1 MRKLI
6 IGVIGNPQ
14 IDSEGYP
21 LTALYNEY
29 KNVLIDN
36 NAIPFII
43 CPLSNIDYF
52 NTDTG
57 LEPEITDKEK
67 EMYKEM
73 VDMCDGLLIQ
83 GAYKLYNFDEY
94 IVRYALSKDMPIL
107 GICAGMQ
114 LLASIDN
121 NEDSLVFIDTKN
133 HNDIY
138 NDYVHDVSI
147 KDNSLLHSIINT
159 NRLKVNS
166 RHKYKI
172 DKVNKFVVSATSDD
186 NIIEAI
192 ELPNKLFVLGLQWH
206 PEKLYYK
213 DESSKLII
221 KYFIQKVGE
230 YANNINKKFTN

>member
-21 LTALYNEY
+21 LTAIYNEY

-36 NAIPFII
+36 DAIPFVI
-43 CPLSNIDYF
+43 CPLSDIDYF
-52 NTDTG
+52 NTDDG

-67 EMYKEM
+67 DMYKEM

-94 IVRYALSKDMPIL
+94 IVRYALSKDIPIL

-121 NEDSLVFIDTKN
+121 DKDSLVFIDTKN
-133 HNDIY
+133 HNII
-138 NDYVHDVSI
+138 NKDYVHDIII
-147 KDNSLLHSIINT
+147 KEKTLLHSIVNT
-159 NRLKVNS
+159 DRLKVNS

-172 DKVNKFVVSATSDD
+172 DKVNKFIVSARSEDG
-186 NIIEAI
+186 IIEAI
-192 ELPNKLFVLGLQWH
+192 ELPDKLFVLGVQWH

-221 KYFIQKVGE
+221 KYFIKMVNE
-230 YANNINKKFTN
+230 YASINKEFTN

>member
-6 IGVIGNPQ
+6 IGVIANPQ

-36 NAIPFII
+36 EVIPFMI

-52 NTDTG
+52 NTDDG
-57 LEPEITDKEK
+57 LEPNITDKEK
-67 EMYKEM
+67 ELYKEM

-94 IVRYALSKDMPIL
+94 IVRYALSKDVPIL

-121 NEDSLVFIDTKN
+121 NEDSLVFINTKN

-138 NDYVHDVSI
+138 NDYVHDISI

>member
-6 IGVIGNPQ
+6 IGVIANPQ

-36 NAIPFII
+36 EVIPFMI

-52 NTDTG
+52 NTDDG
-57 LEPEITDKEK
+57 LEPNITDKEK
-67 EMYKEM
+67 ELYKEM

-121 NEDSLVFIDTKN
+121 NEDSLVFINTKN

-138 NDYVHDVSI
+138 NDYVHDISI

>member
-36 NAIPFII
+36 DVIPFMI
-43 CPLSNIDYF
+43 CPLSNIDYY
-52 NTDTG
+52 NTDDG
-57 LEPEITDKEK
+57 LEPDIIDREK
-67 EMYKEM
+67 EMYREM

-121 NEDSLVFIDTKN
+121 DKDSLVFIDTKN
-133 HNDIY
+133 HHIINK
-138 NDYVHDVSI
+138 DYVHDIII
-147 KDNSLLHSIINT
+147 KEKTLLHSIVNT
-159 NRLKVNS
+159 YRLKVNS

-172 DKVNKFVVSATSDD
+172 DKVNKFIVSARSEDG
-186 NIIEAI
+186 IIEAI
-192 ELPNKLFVLGLQWH
+192 ELLDKLFVLGVQWH

-221 KYFIQKVGE
+221 KYFIKKVRE
-230 YANNINKKFTN
+230 YYNINKEFTN

>member
-1 MRKLI
+1 MKKII
-6 IGVIGNPQ
+6 IGIIGNPQ

-21 LTALYNEY
+21 LTAIYNEY
-29 KNVLIDN
+29 KNVLVDN
-36 NAIPFII
+36 DVIPFMI
-43 CPLSNIDYF
+43 CPLSNIDYY
-52 NTDTG
+52 NTIQG
-57 LEPEITDKEK
+57 LETDITKKEK
-67 EMYKEM
+67 ELYREM

-121 NEDSLVFIDTKN
+121 DKDSLVFIDTKN
-133 HNDIY
+133 HNII
-138 NDYVHDVSI
+138 NKDYVHDIII
-147 KDNSLLHSIINT
+147 KEKTLLHSIVNT
-159 NRLKVNS
+159 DRLKVNS

-172 DKVNKFVVSATSDD
+172 DKVNKFIVSARSEDG
-186 NIIEAI
+186 IIEAI
-192 ELPNKLFVLGLQWH
+192 ELLDKLFVLGVQWH

-221 KYFIQKVGE
+221 KYFIKMVNE
-230 YANNINKKFTN
+230 YANISKEFTN